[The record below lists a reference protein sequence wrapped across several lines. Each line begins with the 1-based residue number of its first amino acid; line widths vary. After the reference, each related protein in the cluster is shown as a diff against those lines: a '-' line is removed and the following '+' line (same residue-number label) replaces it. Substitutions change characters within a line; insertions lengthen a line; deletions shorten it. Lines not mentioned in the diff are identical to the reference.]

1 MLQDVIVNLAAGLII
16 LVLDVAL
23 VVWLLPKVLFRR
35 IKERWKPARIAFAEK
50 VDASHFFII
59 SLLRECHMSF
69 RWTTRAAGK
78 TSKELRLKEIRDDI
92 AFYTMAFDPEM
103 TAMGVD
109 YLHSA
114 EEVAELIEG
123 IVGVVQDDSSPNF
136 MQENAA
142 RNIAELREKFL
153 AQNGLVRKLCA
164 YVGVPDPLVSSEHGE
179 SDLHRSIRSLERL
192 GEELGAAHVS
202 RPMMR
207 VKAAPTWER
216 SA

>member
-1 MLQDVIVNLAAGLII
+1 MLQDIVVNLAAGLII

-35 IKERWKPARIAFAEK
+35 MEERWKPARIAFAEK
-50 VDASHFFII
+50 VDASHWFII

-69 RWTTRAAGK
+69 QWTTRAAGK

-103 TAMGVD
+103 TAMGVE

-123 IVGVVQDDSSPNF
+123 TVGVVQSDSRPDF
-136 MQENAA
+136 MKDSVA
-142 RNIAELREKFL
+142 RNIAELREKLL

-179 SDLHRSIRSLERL
+179 NDLRSSIASLEQL
-192 GEELGAAHVS
+192 GKELAGEHVS
-202 RPMMR
+202 RPMVR
-207 VKAAPTWER
+207 VRAAPTWER
-216 SA
+216 SP